1 MGIEREDTRRA
12 AVRPKGE
19 QLAVSTRG
27 DWTEYVHAGHAA
39 VVDSDGRLIAWAGD
53 PGWMTLLRAMA
64 MPVQAVHV
72 LLAGLRESDA
82 YDDRTVAALAG
93 MLTDDDDR
101 AAVAEELSA
110 STGVP
115 EEALYPHD
123 RHERKHAHPCAAI
136 HVGILAVCKQYN
148 LPLAGYTKP
157 DHPVQRELL
166 RRMAEFAGI
175 GEGAV
180 GRVRDGCG
188 LPGYAMPLW
197 RLALVYARLAAPP
210 EDWADAPARKT
221 AARVAGAA
229 AAAGIAAASGPC
241 PLLTLPELLREQGVF
256 AASGAPGTLALALPR
271 HRLGIAVKL
280 CGDSDTAM
288 PAIVAGMLDDIAAMF
303 GEAKPQS
310 AQPVAALAQRIR
322 ERFPEVRLGD
332 AGETIGR
339 HEPAAR
345 LIFAGGIKL

>member
-1 MGIEREDTRRA
+1 MGIEREEARRA

-27 DWTEYVHAGHAA
+27 EWAEYVHAGHAA
-39 VVDSDGRLIAWAGD
+39 VVNSDGRLIAWAGD

-82 YDDRTVAALAG
+82 YDERTVAALAG
-93 MLTDDDDR
+93 MLNDDDR
-101 AAVAEELSA
+101 AAVAAQLSA

-115 EEALYPHD
+115 EEAINPHVRQD
-123 RHERKHAHPCAAI
+123 REHAHPCVAI
-136 HVGILAVCKQYN
+136 HIGLLAICKQYN

-210 EDWADAPARKT
+210 EDWADASARR
-221 AARVAGAA
+221 AAGRVAGAA
-229 AAAGIAAASGPC
+229 AAAGVAAASGPC
-241 PLLTLPELLREQGVF
+241 PLGTLPELLRGQGIF

-271 HRLGIAVKL
+271 HRLGLAVKL

-288 PAIVAGMLDDIAAMF
+288 PTIVAGMLDDIAAMF
-303 GEAKPQS
+303 GEAKPEA
-310 AQPVAALAQRIR
+310 AQPVAALAQCIR
-322 ERFPEVRLGD
+322 ERFPEERLGD
-332 AGETIGR
+332 AGEAIGR